1 VGFTYNSHGG
11 RIDVEEIG
19 LHIGKVGSWTLTP
32 RMGEGEAR
40 FSDLRAVLVW
50 IQREL
55 FLDPA
60 YPHQITLQLGKQA
73 LRVMQDPGQ
82 RTALNGKSLIMERVT
97 IQNAASKHDPAD
109 AG

>member
-1 VGFTYNSHGG
+1 MGFTYNSHGG

-32 RMGEGEAR
+32 RTGEGEAK

-73 LRVMQDPGQ
+73 LRVTQDPGQ

-97 IQNAASKHDPAD
+97 IQNASKHD
-109 AG
+109 AGGDG